1 MLQYHKMAQSD
12 NTRTIGSVE
21 TVFDIVEVI
30 QREEGATAS
39 DVADEVDKSLST
51 VYDYLST
58 LHKRDYVRHED
69 GTYYVGLEFLNHG
82 MHARNR
88 YETAEIAEPIL
99 DTLAEETGEVVWYYV
114 EENGRSAVIVRRTG
128 EEAVQTVGR
137 MGWRSPLHQTAAG
150 KTILAHLPGERVD
163 EIIDEHGLEPLTENT
178 LSDREDLAEEL
189 AEIRDRGYSL
199 NDGETVDGL
208 RAVAAP
214 VITDDEVRGAVSV
227 SGPSHRIE
235 KERFR
240 EELPQQVLG
249 AANQIELTLNYR

>member
-1 MLQYHKMAQSD
+1 MSQTK

-21 TVFDIVEVI
+21 TMFDIVGII
-30 QREEGATAS
+30 QREDGATAT
-39 DVADEVDKSLST
+39 EVTEQMDKSLST

-58 LHKRDYVRHED
+58 LHERDYVRQED

-82 MHARNR
+82 ISARNQ
-88 YETAEIAEPIL
+88 YETTEIAEPIL

-114 EENGRSAVIVRRTG
+114 EENGRSAVIVRRRG
-128 EEAVQTVGR
+128 EKAVQTVGQ
-137 MGWRSPLHQTAAG
+137 MGWRTLLHQTAAG
-150 KTILAHLPGERVD
+150 KVILAYLPDDRVD
-163 EIIDEHGLEPLTENT
+163 EIIGEHGLEPLTENT
-178 LSDREDLAEEL
+178 LTDRHELDEALAT
-189 AEIRDRGYSL
+189 IREQGYAL

-214 VITDDEVRGAVSV
+214 VVTDSVVQGAVSV

-240 EELPQQVLG
+240 EELPQQILG
-249 AANQIELTLNYR
+249 AANQIELTVNYR